1 MKTKNNSAKST
12 QKESTKAA
20 EGRKV
25 TNNQTTKGGK
35 GRNNAADQLSREEV
49 IQSSGRK
56 DVKQLLTAAFA
67 VPEWAGASVLR
78 ASLDA
83 LLSAGT
89 INAEQYESMMTTA
102 AKNAGVPV
110 PICSLPRL
118 LAVAR
123 RYRSELQSIGINF
136 DNLLTYYRGRG
147 GSGVVGFSWRLSRSL
162 VRSNSVLSDFLE
174 VHPVT
179 GTVGQMVTGFLS
191 FSVFE
196 LFQSAKAT
204 ATNEDKNDLQALLA
218 AAYRIGVRL
227 GYSVDDVASKLA
239 DVAAVTSEDDTKTR
253 NRLNKNL
260 SSCREKLAA
269 VDAEILSLL
278 PSLGA
283 DGVVT
288 AVSLPADGVPAKI
301 RRKLWPE
308 RSRRLSA
315 IDTLSR
321 LLS

>member
-1 MKTKNNSAKST
+1 MKTTKNSAKST

-20 EGRKV
+20 EGCKV
-25 TNNQTTKGGK
+25 TNNQTTKGVK
-35 GRNNAADQLSREEV
+35 GRNNAADQLAREEV

-56 DVKQLLTAAFA
+56 DVRQLITAAFA
-67 VPEWAGASVLR
+67 VPEWVGASVLR
-78 ASLDA
+78 ASL
-83 LLSAGT
+83 LPLVEAGT
-89 INAEQYESMMTTA
+89 LSEDQFEGMMSAA
-102 AKNAGVPV
+102 AKKAGVPV

-136 DNLLTYYRGRG
+136 DNLLQYYRGRG

-162 VRSNSVLSDFLE
+162 VRSNSVISDFLD

-179 GTVGQMVTGFLS
+179 GTVGQLVTGFLS
-191 FSVFE
+191 FSVLESFNG
-196 LFQSAKAT
+196 AKAT
-204 ATNEDKNDLQALLA
+204 ATNEDKNDLDAFLA

-227 GYSVDDVASKLA
+227 GYSVDDLSGKLA
-239 DVAAVTSEDDTKTR
+239 AVAAVTSEDDTKTR
-253 NRLNKNL
+253 NRLSKNL
-260 SSCREKLAA
+260 ASCREKLAA
-269 VDAEILSLL
+269 VDGEILALM

-283 DGVVT
+283 EGVVT
-288 AVSLPADGVPAKI
+288 ASSLPVDGVPAKI